1 MITGEDSAQ
10 TMLILTNI
18 GHQTLAFTIITT
30 VAIMLA
36 PPGSALD
43 AILGIGVYLNAS
55 TKPPK
60 GRLLFGKRI
69 LLLKE
74 QQLELDA
81 GAMLMHARLHL
92 QPVCLS
98 SNAGEFT
105 MCRC

>member
-55 TKPPK
+55 TMHRPK

-69 LLLKE
+69 LLLEE
-74 QQLELDA
+74 QQLEQDA

-92 QPVCLS
+92 QPVRLS
-98 SNAGEFT
+98 SGEYT